1 MNTVVGK
8 EAPAQNAVKG
18 LKGVI
23 AADSAI
29 CLVDGLEGRLIYR
42 GYNIHELA
50 DHSNYE
56 EVCYLLLKGELP
68 DDRRLKEF
76 NARLAEYRRLPPE
89 VVSFLK
95 SLPRDMLPMAALRS
109 AVWAA
114 GLYDPQAEER
124 PPDANYETAVGL
136 IGMMATLVGAIHRLK
151 AGKEP
156 LEPRRD
162 LSHAGNFMYLLNG
175 RDPTADETRAMD
187 LILILHAEHGFN
199 ASTSAARVT
208 SP

>member
-1 MNTVVGK
+1 MNTVVAK

-50 DHSNYE
+50 DYSNYE

-68 DDRRLKEF
+68 EARELKEF
-76 NARLAEYRRLPPE
+76 SARLAEYRRLPRE
-89 VVSFLK
+89 LVSFLK

-109 AVWAA
+109 AVSVA
-114 GLYDPQAEER
+114 GLYDPKAEETN
-124 PPDANYETAVGL
+124 PEANYETGLRL
-136 IGMMATLVGAIHRLK
+136 IGMMPTVVAAIHRLR
-151 AGKEP
+151 AGK
-156 LEPRRD
+156 
-162 LSHAGNFMYLLNG
+162 
-175 RDPTADETRAMD
+175 
-187 LILILHAEHGFN
+187 
-199 ASTSAARVT
+199 
-208 SP
+208 